1 MSQITITHPQGFY
14 PIYIGRNIYSTLP
27 QTLENKPYVVISD
40 SNVAPLYAG
49 QFPNALAHISFPA
62 GEQHKNLQTVN
73 KLYSE
78 VLAAGLDRTG
88 TIVALGGGVTG
99 DMAGFVA
106 ATYMRGVNLVQCP
119 TSLLAMVD
127 SSVGGKVGVDL
138 PEGKNLVGAFKQP
151 VAVLVDL
158 ETLHTLPSDEF
169 ASGMAEVVKHG
180 VLANLELFTWIEQN
194 GHELSAAH
202 PFMEALVSDAIEVKR
217 VTVQDDPFELHG
229 KRALLNL
236 GHTFGHAIEQ
246 VSGYTVKHGFAVA
259 MGMVVAARI
268 SAELDQARPTLPTR
282 IENTLSSVGLPTR
295 IPAQLAVDEIIA
307 AMGSD
312 KKKKAG
318 KLRYILPRA
327 LEECFMTAD
336 VPRALIQQT
345 LHQLKNSYL

>member
-1 MSQITITHPQGFY
+1 MSQITVTYPQGFY
-14 PIYIGRNIYSTLP
+14 PIYIGRNIYATLRE
-27 QTLENKPYVVISD
+27 TLADKSYVVISD
-40 SNVAPLYAG
+40 SNVAPLYAA
-49 QFPNALAHISFPA
+49 QFSDALAHITFPA

-73 KLYSE
+73 DLYSQ

-119 TSLLAMVD
+119 TSLLSMVD

-151 VAVLVDL
+151 VMVLVDL
-158 ETLHTLPSDEF
+158 ETLHTLPADEF

-180 VLANLELFTWIEQN
+180 VLDNPELFAWIEQN
-194 GHELSAAH
+194 GHELAPAH
-202 PFMEALVSDAIEVKR
+202 PFMEALVTDAIEVKR
-217 VTVQDDPFELHG
+217 ATVQDDPFELHG

-246 VSGYTVKHGFAVA
+246 VSGYAVKHGFGVA

-268 SAELDQARPTLPTR
+268 SAELNHSDSTLPTR
-282 IENTLSSVGLPTR
+282 IENTLNKVGLPTR
-295 IPAQLAVDEIIA
+295 IPAHLDVDEIIA

-312 KKKKAG
+312 KKKMHG
-318 KLRYILPRA
+318 KLRYILPRE
-327 LEECFMTAD
+327 LGECFISAD
-336 VPRALIQQT
+336 VPTQLIKQT
-345 LHQLKNSYL
+345 LADLSM

>member
-1 MSQITITHPQGFY
+1 MSQITVTNPEGFY
-14 PIYIGRNIYSTLP
+14 PIYIGRNIYDTLRD
-27 QTLENKPYVVISD
+27 TLEDKPYVVISD
-40 SNVAPLYAG
+40 SNVAPLYAS
-49 QFPNALAHISFPA
+49 QFPNALAHVTFPA

-73 KLYSE
+73 TLYSQL
-78 VLAAGLDRTG
+78 LAAGLDRTG
-88 TIVALGGGVTG
+88 TVVALGGGVTG

-106 ATYMRGVNLVQCP
+106 ATYMRGVKLVQCP
-119 TSLLAMVD
+119 TSLLSMVD

-158 ETLHTLPSDEF
+158 ETLHTLPEDEF

-180 VLANLELFTWIEQN
+180 VLDNPELFEWIEQN
-194 GHELSAAH
+194 GSELKPSH
-202 PFMEALVSDAIEVKR
+202 PFMEPLVTDAIEVKR
-217 VTVQDDPFELHG
+217 ATVQDDPYELHG

-246 VSGYTVKHGFAVA
+246 VSGYEVKHGYGVA

-268 SAELDQARPTLPTR
+268 SAELTHADALLPTR
-282 IENTLSSVGLPTR
+282 IENTLTSVGLPTR
-295 IPAQLAVDEIIA
+295 IPAELNVDQIIA

-327 LEECFMTAD
+327 LGECFISAD
-336 VPRALIQQT
+336 VPRDLIHRT
-345 LHQLKNSYL
+345 LTGLRQ